1 MKNILV
7 IGLVSLVLF
16 GISAGLSV
24 WLQMNAAKSSDTAHA
39 DEKDK
44 KKKPADD
51 HGDGKGKTDD
61 HADPHKADPK
71 DKPTETKPA
80 AAGKDA
86 DRVEYR
92 RLQME
97 VVAADLNGQMQEYD
111 RLLKQ
116 IGVEMKALLA
126 QQEQLDAKAAE
137 IKQAE
142 DRSTK
147 AAADVKKGLL
157 EVEDSERANIA
168 RIAALA
174 DNMPPETTAGILQ
187 QLVDSGKIDTAVKV
201 LASMKERTAAKVLA
215 AVTDPSVPPLIVERL
230 KTLKRNT
237 PGTPTP

>member
-1 MKNILV
+1 MKNIIL
-7 IGLVSLVLF
+7 IGLASLVLF

-24 WLQMNAAKSSDTAHA
+24 WLQMNATKSTDAAHG

-51 HGDGKGKTDD
+51 HGDAKPTGKDD
-61 HADPHKADPK
+61 GHGDPK
-71 DKPTETKPA
+71 DKPAEAKPA
-80 AAGKDA
+80 AAAKDA

-97 VVAADLNGQMQEYD
+97 VVAADLNSQMQDYD
-111 RLLKQ
+111 KLLKQ
-116 IGVEMKALLA
+116 IGAEMKAMLV

-142 DRSTK
+142 DRTTK
-147 AAADVKKGLL
+147 AAADVKKGILD
-157 EVEDSERANIA
+157 VEDSERANIT

-187 QLVDSGKIDTAVKV
+187 QLVDGGKIDTAVKV

-237 PGTPTP
+237 PTPP

>member
-1 MKNILV
+1 MKNILL
-7 IGLVSLVLF
+7 IGLASLVLF

-24 WLQMNAAKSSDTAHA
+24 WLQMNAAKTADTAHG
-39 DEKDK
+39 DDKDK
-44 KKKPADD
+44 KKKADD
-51 HGDGKGKTDD
+51 HGDGKPTAKDD
-61 HADPHKADPK
+61 GHGEAKDKPADPK
-71 DKPTETKPA
+71 
-80 AAGKDA
+80 AGAKDA

-97 VVAADLNGQMQEYD
+97 VVAADLNGQMQDYD
-111 RLLKQ
+111 KLLKQ
-116 IGVEMKALLA
+116 IGAEMKGLLA
-126 QQEQLDAKAAE
+126 QQDQLDAKAAE
-137 IKQAE
+137 IRQAE

-187 QLVDSGKIDTAVKV
+187 QLVDGGKIDTAVKV

-237 PGTPTP
+237 PAATPP